1 MFLVLT
7 SRANP
12 SDQAA
17 GNHLMASSG
26 LLNNPHQL
34 LEPDYGGAY
43 DFM

>member
-7 SRANP
+7 GGANL

-17 GNHLMASSG
+17 GDYLTASSG

-34 LEPDYGGAY
+34 LEPDFGGAY
-43 DFM
+43 EFM